1 MKREPEQSEEQPSG
15 KGNAFFTDSV
25 ARATEKSL
33 KSLNPFDSESRL
45 NTGENLAL
53 GSFKGVAGAGAGL
66 AALLNIKAVRKYF
79 GLSNRK
85 EVEQQIKD
93 ALKKAAKSKK
103 SSTKQRR
110 RSSSTK
116 KSSGGKR
123 RTYRRRRR

>member
-1 MKREPEQSEEQPSG
+1 M
-15 KGNAFFTDSV
+15 
-25 ARATEKSL
+25 AT
-33 KSLNPFDSESRL
+33 PDSERTWKQFFADNAASVKRGT
-45 NTGENLAL
+45 NKHFNPIGKTKVGTVENLAS
-53 GSFKGVAGAGAGL
+53 GSVKGFAGAGAGL

-110 RSSSTK
+110 RSPSTK

>member
-1 MKREPEQSEEQPSG
+1 MPTQNSKRTW
-15 KGNAFFTDSV
+15 NNFF
-25 ARATEKSL
+25 
-33 KSLNPFDSESRL
+33 
-45 NTGENLAL
+45 GENAASFASGTNKRFNPIDQTNVDTVGNLAS
-53 GSFKGVAGAGAGL
+53 GSVKGVAGAGAGL

-103 SSTKQRR
+103 SS
-110 RSSSTK
+110 K
-116 KSSGGKR
+116 KDKSEGGKR